1 LSQVGVEH
9 YSSHLPVPGHKQEK
23 TGRQYMNKKIVSGL
37 AIAAAA
43 TLALGVV
50 ATSPASAA
58 AKKNVTL
65 AFQGPLTGPDAQL
78 GQDQFPGAEWAIALY
93 NAKNPAVKI
102 TLIKADSQ
110 CDGTVAANIAPGV
123 AANKAVIGVIGTSC
137 SGEARNSFPAYR
149 AAGLTMI
156 APSASAVSLTDPKA
170 PDRGFPIFHRVV
182 AHDGFQAPAL
192 ARYAAKGVTNPKY
205 YVIDDMTTYGGP
217 LAKGTLPTA
226 KKLGTVVGTDS
237 VAKGTADYTSVASKV
252 KASGANVVIYGG
264 YTTDA
269 AKLFKALRDGGYT
282 GILAS
287 GDGTNTSD
295 FPGLAGK
302 AAEGVRLTAA
312 DVPFDSIL
320 TKAQLAEFTKITGIK
335 VPGLYSTTAFNA
347 TNIFLDCIS
356 QGKLTRSAIQLCVNS
371 GTFKG
376 VGGDVIKFNRYGDI
390 IGGAPVGGYLVK
402 DGVINYDAVA

>member
-1 LSQVGVEH
+1 
-9 YSSHLPVPGHKQEK
+9 
-23 TGRQYMNKKIVSGL
+23 MNKKIVSGL
-37 AIAAAA
+37 AIAAAT

-50 ATSPASAA
+50 VTAPANAA
-58 AKKNVTL
+58 AKKSVTL
-65 AFQGPLTGPDAQL
+65 AFQGPLTGGDAQL
-78 GQDQFPGAEWAIALY
+78 GQDQIPGAIYAIALY
-93 NAKNPAVKI
+93 NAKNPAVKVE
-102 TLIKADSQ
+102 LIKADSQ

-137 SGEARNSFPAYR
+137 SGEARNSFPAYK
-149 AAGLTMI
+149 AAGLTMV

-192 ARYAAKGVTNPKY
+192 ARYAAKGVTAPKF

-237 VAKGTADYTSVASKV
+237 VAKGTADYTSVAAKV
-252 KASGANVVIYGG
+252 KAAGANVVIYGG

-282 GILAS
+282 GILAA
-287 GDGTNTSD
+287 GDGVNTSD
-295 FPGLAGK
+295 FPDLAGK

-312 DVPFDSIL
+312 DVPFDKIL
-320 TKAQLAEFTKITGIK
+320 TAAQLAEFTKITGIK

-347 TNIFLDCIS
+347 TNVFLQCITE
-356 QGKLTRSAIQLCVNS
+356 GKLTRPAIQLCVNS

-402 DGVINYDAVA
+402 NGVIIYDAVA

>member
-1 LSQVGVEH
+1 
-9 YSSHLPVPGHKQEK
+9 
-23 TGRQYMNKKIVSGL
+23 MNKKIVSGL

-58 AKKNVTL
+58 AKKTVTL
-65 AFQGPLTGPDAQL
+65 AFQGPLTGGDAQL
-78 GQDQFPGAEWAIALY
+78 GQDQIPGAIYAIALY
-93 NAKNPAVKI
+93 NAKNPAVKVE
-102 TLIKADSQ
+102 LVKADSQ

-123 AANKAVIGVIGTSC
+123 AANKAIIGVVGTSC
-137 SGEARNSFPAYR
+137 SGEARNSFPAYK

-156 APSASAVSLTDPKA
+156 APSASAVSLTNPKA
-170 PDRGFPIFHRVV
+170 PDRGFPVFHRVV

-192 ARYAAKGVTNPKY
+192 ARYAAKGVASPKY

-217 LAKGTLPTA
+217 LAKGTLATA
-226 KKLGTVVGTDS
+226 KKLGSVVGTDS
-237 VAKGTADYTSVASKV
+237 VPKGTADYTSVASKV

-295 FPGLAGK
+295 FPELAGK

-320 TKAQLAEFTKITGIK
+320 SKAQLAEFTKITGIK

-371 GTFKG
+371 GSFKG

>member
-1 LSQVGVEH
+1 
-9 YSSHLPVPGHKQEK
+9 
-23 TGRQYMNKKIVSGL
+23 MNKKLISGL
-37 AIAAAA
+37 AIAAAT

-50 ATSPASAA
+50 VTAPANAA
-58 AKKNVTL
+58 PKKSVTL
-65 AFQGPLTGPDAQL
+65 AFQGPLTGGDAQL
-78 GQDQFPGAEWAIALY
+78 GQDQIPGAIYAIALY
-93 NAKNPAVKI
+93 NAKNPAVKVE
-102 TLIKADSQ
+102 LIKADSQ

-137 SGEARNSFPAYR
+137 SGEARNSFPAYK
-149 AAGLTMI
+149 AAGLTMV

-192 ARYAAKGVTNPKY
+192 ARYAAKGVTAPKF

-237 VAKGTADYTSVASKV
+237 VAKGTADYTSVAAKV
-252 KASGANVVIYGG
+252 KAAGANVVIYGG

-312 DVPFDSIL
+312 DVPFDKIL
-320 TKAQLAEFTKITGIK
+320 TAAQLAEFTKITGIK

-347 TNIFLDCIS
+347 TNVFLQCITE
-356 QGKLTRSAIQLCVNS
+356 GKLTRSAIQLCVNS

-402 DGVINYDAVA
+402 NGVIIYDAVA

>member
-1 LSQVGVEH
+1 
-9 YSSHLPVPGHKQEK
+9 
-23 TGRQYMNKKIVSGL
+23 MNKKLISGL
-37 AIAAAA
+37 AIAAAT

-50 ATSPASAA
+50 VTAPANAA
-58 AKKNVTL
+58 PKKSVTL
-65 AFQGPLTGPDAQL
+65 AFQGPLTGGDAQL
-78 GQDQFPGAEWAIALY
+78 GQDQIPGAIYAIALY
-93 NAKNPAVKI
+93 NAKNPAVKVE
-102 TLIKADSQ
+102 LIKADSQ

-149 AAGLTMI
+149 AAGLTMV

-192 ARYAAKGVTNPKY
+192 ARYAAKGVTAPKF

-237 VAKGTADYTSVASKV
+237 VPKGTADYTSVAAKV

-282 GILAS
+282 GILAA
-287 GDGTNTSD
+287 GDGVNTSD
-295 FPGLAGK
+295 FPDLAGK

-312 DVPFDSIL
+312 DVPFENLL
-320 TKAQLAEFTKITGIK
+320 TKDELASFTKITGVK
-335 VPGLYSTTAFNA
+335 VPGLYSTTAYNA
-347 TNIFLDCIS
+347 ARVFLTCIE
-356 QGKLTRSAIQLCVNS
+356 QGKLTRSAIQLCVNNT
-371 GTFKG
+371 TFKG
-376 VGGDVIKFNRYGDI
+376 AGGSSIKFNRYGDI
-390 IGGAPVGGYLVK
+390 IGGADVGGYLVK
-402 DGVINYDAVA
+402 DGKIKYDGLA

>member
-1 LSQVGVEH
+1 
-9 YSSHLPVPGHKQEK
+9 
-23 TGRQYMNKKIVSGL
+23 MNKKLISGL
-37 AIAAAA
+37 AIAAAT
-43 TLALGVV
+43 TLAMGVV
-50 ATSPASAA
+50 VTAPANAA
-58 AKKNVTL
+58 PKKSVTL
-65 AFQGPLTGPDAQL
+65 AFQGPLTGGDAQL
-78 GQDQFPGAEWAIALY
+78 GQDQIPGAIYAIALY
-93 NAKNPAVKI
+93 NAKNPAVKVE
-102 TLIKADSQ
+102 LIKADSQ

-137 SGEARNSFPAYR
+137 SGEARNSFPAYK
-149 AAGLTMI
+149 AAGLTMV

-192 ARYAAKGVTNPKY
+192 ARYAAKGVTAPKF

-237 VAKGTADYTSVASKV
+237 VAKGTADYTSVAAKV
-252 KASGANVVIYGG
+252 KAAGANVVIYGG

-312 DVPFDSIL
+312 DVPFDKIL
-320 TKAQLAEFTKITGIK
+320 TAAQLAEFTKITGIK

-347 TNIFLDCIS
+347 TNVFLQCITE
-356 QGKLTRSAIQLCVNS
+356 GKLTRSAIQLCVNS

-402 DGVINYDAVA
+402 NGVIIYDAVA

>member
-1 LSQVGVEH
+1 
-9 YSSHLPVPGHKQEK
+9 
-23 TGRQYMNKKIVSGL
+23 MNKKLISGL
-37 AIAAAA
+37 AIAAAT

-50 ATSPASAA
+50 VTAPANAA
-58 AKKNVTL
+58 PKKSVTL
-65 AFQGPLTGPDAQL
+65 AFQGPLTGGDAQL
-78 GQDQFPGAEWAIALY
+78 GQDQIPGAIYAIALY
-93 NAKNPAVKI
+93 NAKNPAVKVE
-102 TLIKADSQ
+102 LIKADSQ

-192 ARYAAKGVTNPKY
+192 ARYAAKGVTAPKF

-312 DVPFDSIL
+312 DVPFDKIL
-320 TKAQLAEFTKITGIK
+320 TAAQLAEFTKITGIK

-402 DGVINYDAVA
+402 NGVISYDAVA

>member
-1 LSQVGVEH
+1 
-9 YSSHLPVPGHKQEK
+9 
-23 TGRQYMNKKIVSGL
+23 MNKKIVSGL

-58 AKKNVTL
+58 AKKTVTL
-65 AFQGPLTGPDAQL
+65 AFQGPLTGGDAQL
-78 GQDQFPGAEWAIALY
+78 GQDQIPGAIYAIALY
-93 NAKNPAVKI
+93 NAKNPAVKVE
-102 TLIKADSQ
+102 LIKADSQ

-123 AANKAVIGVIGTSC
+123 AANKAVIGVVGTSC

-192 ARYAAKGVTNPKY
+192 ARYAAKGVSNPKY

-217 LAKGTLPTA
+217 LAKGTLATA

-237 VAKGTADYTSVASKV
+237 VPKGTADYTSVASKV

-295 FPGLAGK
+295 FPELAGK
-302 AAEGVRLTAA
+302 ASEGVRLTAA

-320 TKAQLAEFTKITGIK
+320 SKAQLAEFTKITGVK

-356 QGKLTRSAIQLCVNS
+356 QGKLTRAAIQLCVNS

-402 DGVINYDAVA
+402 NGVIVYDSVA

>member
-1 LSQVGVEH
+1 
-9 YSSHLPVPGHKQEK
+9 
-23 TGRQYMNKKIVSGL
+23 MNKKIVSGL
-37 AIAAAA
+37 AIAAAT

-50 ATSPASAA
+50 VASPANAA
-58 AKKNVTL
+58 AKKSVTL

-102 TLIKADSQ
+102 NLIKADSQ

>member
-1 LSQVGVEH
+1 
-9 YSSHLPVPGHKQEK
+9 
-23 TGRQYMNKKIVSGL
+23 MNKKIVSGL

-58 AKKNVTL
+58 AKKSVTL
-65 AFQGPLTGPDAQL
+65 AFQGPLTGGDAQL
-78 GQDQFPGAEWAIALY
+78 GQDQIPGAIYAIALY
-93 NAKNPAVKI
+93 NAKNPAVKVE
-102 TLIKADSQ
+102 LIKADSQ

-192 ARYAAKGVTNPKY
+192 ARYAAKGVTAPKY